1 MDHIRCAIY
10 CRLSKEDADKPAP
23 ESESIRNQ
31 RQLLTRYAF
40 EQGWEIFDLYCDED
54 YSGADANRP
63 AFQRLL
69 RDAEARRFG
78 VVLCKTQSR
87 FTRDMELVERYI
99 HGLFPLWGVRFVAP
113 ADNVDT
119 ELRGNKKTRQINAL
133 VNEWYLEDL
142 SENIRMVLESKRRQ
156 GQYIGS
162 VPLYG
167 YRKDP
172 ADRHRLVIDE
182 PAAEVVRQIFA
193 WFLSGIGAQRITGLL
208 NAAGLPNPSAY
219 KNRTAQGSGLW
230 NKGTVS
236 RILHN
241 EMYAGT
247 LIQGRRRKLSYKSRR
262 SVKVPPEDWVRIEH
276 AHEAIVPPDVFAK
289 AQALLAE
296 RRHA

>member
-1 MDHIRCAIY
+1 MDHTRCAIY
-10 CRLSKEDADKPAP
+10 CRLSKEDAVKPAP
-23 ESESIRNQ
+23 ESESIQNQ
-31 RQLLTRYAF
+31 KQILTRYARS
-40 EQGWEIFDLYCDED
+40 QGWEIFDLYCDED
-54 YSGADANRP
+54 CSGADADRPDFNRM
-63 AFQRLL
+63 L
-69 RDAEARRFG
+69 RDDEAGRFG
-78 VVLCKTQSR
+78 VLLCKTQSR
-87 FTRDMELVERYI
+87 FTRDMELAERYI

-119 ELRGNKKTRQINAL
+119 ALRGNKKARQINAL

-182 PAAEVVRQIFA
+182 PAAKVVRQIFR
-193 WFLSGIGAQRITGLL
+193 WFLDGAGTQRITALL
-208 NAAGLPNPSAY
+208 NGAKIPNPSAY

-247 LIQGRRRKLSYKSRR
+247 LVQGRRRKLSYKSRR
-262 SVKVPPEDWVRIEH
+262 SVKVPPEDWVRIEG
-276 AHEAIVPPDVFAK
+276 AHEPIIPPADFLRV
-289 AQALLAE
+289 QSLLAA
-296 RRHA
+296 RRRS

>member
-1 MDHIRCAIY
+1 MTRCAIY
-10 CRLSKEDADKPAP
+10 CRLSKEDTNKRHA
-23 ESESIRNQ
+23 ESESIQNQ
-31 RQLLTRYAF
+31 KNLLARYALDRD
-40 EQGWEIFDLYCDED
+40 WEIFGFYCDED
-54 YSGADANRP
+54 RSGADAMRP
-63 AFQRLL
+63 DFRRLL
-69 RDAEARRFG
+69 HDAEAGRFNI
-78 VVLCKTQSR
+78 VLCKSQSR

-172 ADRHRLVIDE
+172 ADRHRLVIDD
-182 PAAEVVRQIFA
+182 PAAEVVRQIYA
-193 WFLSGIGAQRITGLL
+193 WFLGGIGAQRITGLL

-219 KNRTAQGSGLW
+219 KNRTAQGSGRW